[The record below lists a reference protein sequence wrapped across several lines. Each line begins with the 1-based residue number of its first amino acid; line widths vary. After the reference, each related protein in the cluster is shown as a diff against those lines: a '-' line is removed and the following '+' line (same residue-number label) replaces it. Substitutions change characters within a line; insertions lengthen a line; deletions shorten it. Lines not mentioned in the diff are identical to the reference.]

1 MAVKIIDNCCS
12 PMYLDCLKEIA
23 TNSDNWNFQYP
34 IGREIEDKFPKL
46 DVAGNRTDHPFLAGL
61 AMGLLIQ
68 IHEAGGQD
76 LFIPKMLTCGIS
88 IKDKNR
94 LDNPHTDHVN
104 DLGHIKIFGLLNSDW
119 GSMDG
124 GLFLHGDEAI
134 PMVPGTFVVFDPRIT
149 HSASEITCD
158 KQRLGL
164 DFTVPINPQGR
175 FAYHSEID

>member
-1 MAVKIIDNCCS
+1 MLEIIESGIPLQYLDMMKYTAMNSEAWHMKYPQNHPDKHLKMDIIDGDARQ
-12 PMYLDCLKEIA
+12 PL
-23 TNSDNWNFQYP
+23 
-34 IGREIEDKFPKL
+34 
-46 DVAGNRTDHPFLAGL
+46 LAGM
-61 AMGLLIQ
+61 AMGLLILLYNKRS
-68 IHEAGGQD
+68 D
-76 LFIPKMLTCGIS
+76 LFSPEITYAGIS

-119 GSMDG
+119 SSEDG
-124 GLFLHGDEAI
+124 GLFLYGDEAI
-134 PMVPGTFVVFDPRIT
+134 PMVPGTFVVFNPRVT

-164 DFTVPINPQGR
+164 DFTVPANPQGQ

>member
-1 MAVKIIDNCCS
+1 MVNTVEIVEDVIPMEYLDMIKYTAMNSEAWHMKYPQNHPDKHLKMDIIDGDARQ
-12 PMYLDCLKEIA
+12 PL
-23 TNSDNWNFQYP
+23 
-34 IGREIEDKFPKL
+34 
-46 DVAGNRTDHPFLAGL
+46 LAGM
-61 AMGLLIQ
+61 AMGLLIM
-68 IHEAGGQD
+68 IYKKCN
-76 LFIPKMLTCGIS
+76 LFRPEITYAGIS

-94 LDNPHTDHVN
+94 LDNPHTDHVK

-124 GLFLHGDEAI
+124 GLFLHGNEAI
-134 PMVPGTFVVFDPRIT
+134 PMKPGNFVIFDPRIT